1 MRATHDPYVRQ
12 QLTVVETPLHS
23 SWFLQRLDSS
33 GVQPLVLSLL
43 EVHIF
48 ESFQN
53 AYQYM
58 SLVERVHWVT
68 GTAAYASIVEG
79 AWMSIPTRW
88 RHQD

>member
-1 MRATHDPYVRQ
+1 MRATHDLYVRQ
-12 QLTVVETPLHS
+12 RLTVVETHSHS
-23 SWFLQRLDSS
+23 SWFLQRLNSS

-43 EVHIF
+43 EIHIF

-53 AYQYM
+53 VHQYV
-58 SLVERVHWVT
+58 SIAERVHWVT

-88 RHQD
+88 RYLD